1 MAQPSTSHW
10 QKTRKPRRKM
20 KNNSAYKEPLS
31 TILRRHPEGSKTE
44 IANTLRWIGISG
56 LGIFLTLTVLKLL
69 EGDYVG
75 TLVIAVGI
83 IPIIIALF
91 LIKQDSVSV
100 PSTIFVIT
108 FIGLVTLL
116 ATQNQGVYD
125 IGVLAYPV
133 ILIIAGLILRGRV
146 IMYLTSLIIGCLAW
160 LVLGDLWNWYKPVFL
175 TGTNPEDFFIASIII
190 LIAGNAVHRLAR
202 NVYHSLS
209 LAEQEI
215 KRREEAEQATE
226 EVIQQLKRK
235 NQELDRFAIR
245 VSHDLKTPLI
255 TLAGFVGYLDKDIKE
270 GKTEKVERDFEQID
284 NAAKTMGKFVDE
296 LLDLSRIGRITNP
309 PTDVPFD
316 KIVQDALKAVDGV
329 IKAKQVQ
336 VRIEAVFPFVYVDRA
351 RIVQVMQ
358 NLITNAVK
366 FMGDQLNPIIRI
378 GFEEIDGEHIFSV
391 SDNGIGIAPEYHESI
406 FELFNKLNP
415 EIEGT
420 GLGLGIV
427 VKIIEVHHGRIWV
440 ESEPGKGSTFK
451 FTLQNT
457 PGIKG

>member
-1 MAQPSTSHW
+1 
-10 QKTRKPRRKM
+10 M

-100 PSTIFVIT
+100 PSTIFAIT

-146 IMYLTSLIIGCLAW
+146 IMYLAFLIIGCLAW

>member
-100 PSTIFVIT
+100 PSTIFAIT

-146 IMYLTSLIIGCLAW
+146 IMYLAFLIIGCLAW

>member
-1 MAQPSTSHW
+1 
-10 QKTRKPRRKM
+10 M

-100 PSTIFVIT
+100 PSTIFAIT

>member
-100 PSTIFVIT
+100 PSTIFAIT